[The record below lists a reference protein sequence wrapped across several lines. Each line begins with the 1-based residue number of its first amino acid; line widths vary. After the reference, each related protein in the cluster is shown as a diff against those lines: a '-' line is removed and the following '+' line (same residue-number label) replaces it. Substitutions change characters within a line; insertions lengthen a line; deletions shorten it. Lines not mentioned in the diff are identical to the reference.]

1 MSVAD
6 AMLKGLAE
14 IGIEDEKRQR
24 KLEQEASLGLKDD
37 GSNIATVFG
46 YPYGFEATGDRI
58 LIAVDIFKSDYDCKE
73 CNGTGDIVGMCY
85 CENTDRPGFAYSS
98 VSESEPSF
106 NIKCKQCKG
115 DYQNYRSKEPCPACN
130 GKGALLFLGKEDKIL
145 PTTGIIMSKGNGVA
159 EPKYTIGVR
168 VVFGKFSGT
177 AIPTKATGV
186 MFKFLREHEILGII
200 HNGEPV
206 GSFNFVTPEGGE

>member
-1 MSVAD
+1 
-6 AMLKGLAE
+6 
-14 IGIEDEKRQR
+14 
-24 KLEQEASLGLKDD
+24 
-37 GSNIATVFG
+37 
-46 YPYGFEATGDRI
+46 
-58 LIAVDIFKSDYDCKE
+58 
-73 CNGTGDIVGMCY
+73 MCY

-159 EPKYTIGVR
+159 EPKYTTVGRSIQR
-168 VVFGKFSGT
+168 ESNKFRSHRFCLYYLQT
-177 AIPTKATGV
+177 DARLQRQLICQRRQLADRLQ
-186 MFKFLREHEILGII
+186 FE
-200 HNGEPV
+200 
-206 GSFNFVTPEGGE
+206 S